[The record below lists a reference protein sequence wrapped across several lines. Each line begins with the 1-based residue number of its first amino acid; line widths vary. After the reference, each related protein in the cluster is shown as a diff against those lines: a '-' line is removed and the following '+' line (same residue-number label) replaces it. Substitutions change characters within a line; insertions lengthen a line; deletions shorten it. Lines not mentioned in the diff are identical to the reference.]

1 VTAERTTGEPTAT
14 GRAIPEQ
21 AGADRAAAVTYTVRE
36 AVHAA
41 DRDACFA
48 VRREVF
54 VLEQGVPSE
63 IEYDP
68 YDETAV
74 HVLAVRTDGVPL
86 GTGRLLHGAD
96 AVGRTGADA
105 TVGSLGRLAVT
116 KAARGL
122 GVGAALVRAVEDA
135 ARERGLAAVDLHAQT
150 HALGFYERLGYEA
163 YGPEFPD
170 AGMPHRAMRR
180 AL

>member
-1 VTAERTTGEPTAT
+1 MTTAY
-14 GRAIPEQ
+14 
-21 AGADRAAAVTYTVRE
+21 DVRE
-36 AVHAA
+36 ALGDE
-41 DRDACFA
+41 DREACFA

-54 VLEQGVPSE
+54 VEEQGVPRE
-63 IEYDP
+63 LEYDT
-68 YDETAV
+68 YDATAV
-74 HVLAVRTDGVPL
+74 HVLAVRADGLPL

-96 AVGRTGADA
+96 ALGKTGADA
-105 TVGSLGRLAVT
+105 SVGSLGRLAVA

-122 GVGAALVRAVEDA
+122 GVGAALVRGIEDA
-135 ARERGLAAVDLHAQT
+135 ARERGLTAVDLHAQT

-170 AGMPHRAMRR
+170 AGIPHRAMRK